1 MGQAE
6 RGLRLTL
13 VAISAFLV
21 TVIIHLLGQLFSP
34 HAVITEATQV
44 LLMAFLAPVLWVST
58 NAPRSRFVKIALL
71 ALFFSWLGDTLP
83 RFLDGDAGF
92 LAMIAGFLLA
102 QICYMIAFWPYRDRS
117 ILKRPVL
124 IAPYV
129 AVAIGLVAL
138 CADGA
143 GSLLLPVILYAAVIV
158 GMAIL
163 ATGLGAYA
171 TVGAIIFLVSDA
183 LIALRAFADFTLPAH
198 GFIVMLT
205 YVLGQS
211 LLIYSISLH
220 DSAGEVTG
228 RREESGV

>member
-6 RGLRLTL
+6 HGLRLTL
-13 VAISAFLV
+13 VAISAFIV
-21 TVIIHLLGQLFSP
+21 TVIIHLFGQLLSP

-44 LLMAFLAPVLWVST
+44 LLMAFLALVLWIS
-58 NAPRSRFVKIALL
+58 AKPPRSRFVKIALL

-83 RFLDGDAGF
+83 RFLDGDVGF

-102 QICYMIAFWPYRDRS
+102 QICYTIAFWPYRDLS

-124 IAPYV
+124 IVPYAV
-129 AVAIGLVAL
+129 AAIGLIVL

-143 GSLLLPVILYAAVIV
+143 GSLLIPVILYAAVIV

-163 ATGLGAYA
+163 STGLGAYA

-183 LIALRAFADFTLPAH
+183 LIALRAFADFTLPVH

-205 YVLGQS
+205 YAVGQS
-211 LLIYSISLH
+211 HLIYAIYLH
-220 DSAGEVTG
+220 DSAGQMTLPC
-228 RREESGV
+228 EENGN